1 MPVMDL
7 SCPFYLV
14 VADAVAPP
22 PTPERGNKYNL
33 EFAKF
38 FTRWVEAIT
47 VKSLDTITFVE
58 VMVGGVISRHGVQEG
73 LLSDRGPNFTSGL
86 TRSLTSKTSRIKKL
100 FSTAYHPQ
108 TQGLVERF
116 NVTLLNML
124 RMYVHKSQ
132 KDWDVYL

>member
-1 MPVMDL
+1 
-7 SCPFYLV
+7 
-14 VADAVAPP
+14 
-22 PTPERGNKYNL
+22 
-33 EFAKF
+33 
-38 FTRWVEAIT
+38 
-47 VKSLDTITFVE
+47 
-58 VMVGGVISRHGVQEG
+58 MVGGVISRHGVQEG